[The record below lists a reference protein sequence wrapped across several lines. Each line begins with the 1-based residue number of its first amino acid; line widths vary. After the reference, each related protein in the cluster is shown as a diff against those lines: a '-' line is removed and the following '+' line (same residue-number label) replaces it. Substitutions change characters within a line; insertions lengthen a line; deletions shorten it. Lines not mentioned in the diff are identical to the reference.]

1 MTDGDDER
9 VSVGKGE
16 EKRVS
21 WEEGSHV
28 IPWALCFYFLFFCQ
42 DRLFFINLKEM
53 VMVLAFMSECSPFPS
68 VTGIPSMIILHS
80 QCKVALTLI
89 CKKVALRVF
98 EEILSNH
105 RQRTWHGLGSDM
117 SVYVTYQLSV
127 CAQQVLAGL
136 QPRGRNLMQDGLG
149 GHHGVVPVVV
159 AAGGLGL
166 AGWLLVVPHS
176 CTTME
181 GKPVIRSE
189 KRSNFGKC

>member
-1 MTDGDDER
+1 M
-9 VSVGKGE
+9 
-16 EKRVS
+16 
-21 WEEGSHV
+21 
-28 IPWALCFYFLFFCQ
+28 A
-42 DRLFFINLKEM
+42 
-53 VMVLAFMSECSPFPS
+53 MVLAFTSECSPFPS

-105 RQRTWHGLGSDM
+105 RQRTWHGLGSGM